1 MGRNKI
7 ASASILFG
15 LVTAFTACWNLG
27 SGASHSVATTPSIS
41 VQFEN
46 RQSASPSRTPSDS
59 KRTRADNANANNAMK
74 ETLGAFRANLPVDF
88 EEPIDPSG
96 ELLLR
101 EYGAVFLARGG
112 AIPPKK
118 VVFKDEA
125 DVRAFQDTL
134 KIEKLSLGGH
144 ELELQAAAAAALKQ
158 AVKDA
163 AKSGLKITPRGAD
176 SARRTYSQTVEL
188 WASRVKPGLVY
199 WCGKGRI
206 STQDAERIRTLS
218 PFEQVP
224 IILDLEKKGIYFS
237 KDFSKSIIFSVAPP
251 GASQHLSMLA
261 LDIAQFD
268 DPRIREIMAKF
279 GWFQTVVSDLPHF
292 TFLGVSRAEL
302 SGLGLKRVE
311 TGGREYWV
319 PDI

>member
-118 VVFKDEA
+118 VV
-125 DVRAFQDTL
+125 
-134 KIEKLSLGGH
+134 
-144 ELELQAAAAAALKQ
+144 
-158 AVKDA
+158 
-163 AKSGLKITPRGAD
+163 
-176 SARRTYSQTVEL
+176 
-188 WASRVKPGLVY
+188 
-199 WCGKGRI
+199 
-206 STQDAERIRTLS
+206 
-218 PFEQVP
+218 
-224 IILDLEKKGIYFS
+224 
-237 KDFSKSIIFSVAPP
+237 
-251 GASQHLSMLA
+251 
-261 LDIAQFD
+261 
-268 DPRIREIMAKF
+268 
-279 GWFQTVVSDLPHF
+279 
-292 TFLGVSRAEL
+292 
-302 SGLGLKRVE
+302 
-311 TGGREYWV
+311 
-319 PDI
+319 